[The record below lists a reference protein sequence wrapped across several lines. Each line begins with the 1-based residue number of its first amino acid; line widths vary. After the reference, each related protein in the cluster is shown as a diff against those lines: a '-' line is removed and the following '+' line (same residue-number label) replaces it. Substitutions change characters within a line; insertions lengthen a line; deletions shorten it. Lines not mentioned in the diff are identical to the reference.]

1 MFAIQIPT
9 VQVWNWNTHCSSSR
23 LSVWFL
29 TSGLD
34 FYFRGI
40 HARPG
45 REKIFSKNVAH
56 VLNDELQRKFI
67 QGLKR
72 LITKAQQYFPTDPS
86 RSIDYV
92 RKEDQ

>member
-1 MFAIQIPT
+1 MFEAR
-9 VQVWNWNTHCSSSR
+9 NLSR
-23 LSVWFL
+23 IES
-29 TSGLD
+29 TLD
-34 FYFRGI
+34 HLLNDRVYHHFRGI

-92 RKEDQ
+92 RSEDQK